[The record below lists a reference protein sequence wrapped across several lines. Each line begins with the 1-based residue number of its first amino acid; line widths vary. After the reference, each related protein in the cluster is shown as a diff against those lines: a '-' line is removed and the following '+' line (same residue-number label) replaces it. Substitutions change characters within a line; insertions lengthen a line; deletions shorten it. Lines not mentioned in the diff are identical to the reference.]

1 LVFYIFLSFP
11 VSPCWSVL
19 PGVSL
24 LLSVLD
30 VRFPHAFTVARV
42 CSGGRGCRCL
52 SLSCFGLSPSPPC
65 LPCPLPLSPWR
76 PCQFRSRRL
85 LPPPTR
91 LLALRWV
98 PNKIA
103 SLTAR
108 LANATARGLFQEAT
122 LLGADWAD
130 FKEDYRGIY
139 TQFVDHGMAHKEV
152 MQLVALRHQ
161 SARHKLMVDIMSM
174 LYPALKAQLFSP
186 TVGVARPSLPSFTAP
201 TVPSNRHAHL
211 QCNFCNGMGRIS
223 PNCPARQRDRRDLV
237 KGTVPGARGA
247 PSATLLLVHLVLRV

>member
-1 LVFYIFLSFP
+1 MSLPFLLRSFSQPALSALPAAPLSLATLP
-11 VSPCWSVL
+11 VPLTAPAPTSNTLAGLALGSE
-19 PGVSL
+19 GVSSEDVL
-24 LLSVLD
+24 QVFGRDTLSSNPESWKQSVE
-30 VRFPHAFTVARV
+30 
-42 CSGGRGCRCL
+42 
-52 SLSCFGLSPSPPC
+52 
-65 LPCPLPLSPWR
+65 
-76 PCQFRSRRL
+76 
-85 LPPPTR
+85 
-91 LLALRWV
+91 
-98 PNKIA
+98 NKIA